1 MTLRLL
7 LIRHAKSDWGDPGL
21 PDHERPL
28 NNRGRRDAPRMGR
41 WIVEQGLA
49 PAEVLCS
56 DARRTRETLELMQ
69 PEWPS
74 SPPAS
79 FRRELYHATPEA
91 MLAVLE
97 EARSDT
103 VALVGHNPG
112 IGALAARLA
121 RRAPDHPRWE
131 DYPTASVAAL
141 AFEAESWFAI
151 SEGRGDVR
159 AFAIPADLG

>member
-7 LIRHAKSDWGDPGL
+7 LIRHAKSDWGDPRL

-28 NNRGRRDAPRMGR
+28 NGRGRRDAPRMGR
-41 WIVEQGLA
+41 WIAEGGLA
-49 PAEVLCS
+49 PEEVLCS
-56 DARRTRETLELMQ
+56 DARRTRETLDLML
-69 PEWPS
+69 PEWPRAPRVS
-74 SPPAS
+74 HHRA
-79 FRRELYHATPEA
+79 LYHSTPEA

-97 EARSDT
+97 EAEAES

-112 IGALAARLA
+112 IGQLAGLLA
-121 RRAPDHPRWE
+121 RDAPDHPRWG

-141 AFEAESWFAI
+141 AFEAAGWSDI
-151 SEGRGDVR
+151 REGRGEVL